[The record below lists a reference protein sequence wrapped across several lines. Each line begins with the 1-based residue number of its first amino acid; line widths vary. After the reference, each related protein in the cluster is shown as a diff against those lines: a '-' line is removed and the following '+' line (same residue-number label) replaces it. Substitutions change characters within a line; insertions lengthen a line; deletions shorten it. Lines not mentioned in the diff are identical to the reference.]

1 MNLLIKNGK
10 LVLKDRT
17 KFADILIKDGK
28 IEKIGENIENKGYK
42 EIDAKDKLVMA
53 GGVDVHTHLNL
64 DLGEFVAC
72 DDFYQ
77 GTKAAAYGATTSIV
91 DHIGDLK
98 KGSSLTDL
106 TDHYHKL
113 ADGKAIIDYSFHGAM
128 YEENEDRLS
137 EMKDLKNEGIPS
149 LKIYT
154 TYGGKLEDDQML
166 RVLKMAKK
174 LDMIVCVHCENDG
187 LIKEL
192 RDEAIKNGNL
202 KPKYHA
208 LTRPNESEAEAIN
221 RLIYLSK
228 TAGYPKLYIV
238 HTSTKE
244 GLREIIRA
252 RDDGAKNLYCETCTQ
267 YLTLDKSYYEKD
279 DGEKYICAPPLRD
292 KEDIKALWEGVKNGD
307 VDVIA
312 TDHCPFIYE
321 SEKKPYKNDF
331 TKAPGGLPGIEERME
346 VVLTEGLKR
355 NIPLEK
361 LTRLLSLNP
370 AKIFGLYPKKGVLKE
385 GSDGDIAI
393 FSNKSYTI
401 SKTNRHSSCDY
412 TSYEGFKT
420 SLKIDTVISRG
431 EIILDGDGFYGKKGR
446 GEFIRRKIS
455 EDG

>member
-10 LVLKDRT
+10 LVLKNGT
-17 KFADILIKDGK
+17 KFADILIESGKIKK
-28 IEKIGENIENKGYK
+28 IEKNIENQGFE
-42 EIDAKDKLVMA
+42 EIDASGKLVMA

-77 GTKAAAYGATTSIV
+77 GTKAAAYGGTTSIC

-166 RVLKMAKK
+166 RVLKMSKK

-187 LIKEL
+187 MIKEL
-192 RDEAIKNGNL
+192 RNEAKDKGNL
-202 KPKYHA
+202 SPKYHA

-228 TAGYPKLYIV
+228 IAGYPHLYIV

-244 GLREIIRA
+244 GLREIVRA
-252 RDDGAKNLYCETCTQ
+252 RKDGAKNLYCETCTQ
-267 YLTLDKSYYEKD
+267 YLNLDKSYYEKD
-279 DGEKYICAPPLRD
+279 DGEKYLCSPPLRD
-292 KEDIKALWEGVKNGD
+292 KEDIEALWQGIENGD
-307 VDVIA
+307 VDTIA

-331 TKAPGGLPGIEERME
+331 TKAPGGLPGVEERME
-346 VVLTEGLKR
+346 VILTEGLKR

-370 AKIFGLYPKKGVLKE
+370 AKIFRLYPKKGALKE

-401 SKTNRHSSCDY
+401 SEDNRHSSCDY

-420 SLKIDTVISRG
+420 SLKIDIVISRG
-431 EIILDGDGFYGKKGR
+431 EIILDSDGFYGKKGR
-446 GEFIRRKIS
+446 GKFIKRKVS
-455 EDG
+455 KDG